1 MATAR
6 KRSLAD
12 IQAEIERLKKE
23 AEALRKAE
31 VAEVVARIKEAIKHY
46 ELTAED
52 LGLAPPRRGRKPG
65 SKNVVA
71 PAGRRKPGKAKAGK
85 SGVPKYSDGQGRTW
99 TGRGKRPTWFV
110 EAVAAGKRPEDLLIT
125 QAAG

>member
-31 VAEVVARIKEAIKHY
+31 VAEVVARIKEAVKHY
-46 ELTAED
+46 ELTAAD

-71 PAGRRKPGKAKAGK
+71 AAGRRKPGKAKAGK
-85 SGVPKYSDGQGRTW
+85 GGVPKYGDGQGRTW

-110 EAVAAGKRPEDLLIT
+110 EAIAAGKRPEDLLIT